1 MKNIT
6 LLFVLL
12 LMGVSGS
19 SYGSDYATFTRPN
32 DAVIFVEDGV
42 EFAVFPDGQFDFFF
56 NPRRNGFNVNVV
68 SPNVNISFNSGYNYD
83 PYVQYDDY
91 GAVVQIE
98 RVPIYYDYYGR
109 IIQAGNI
116 VMNYDHRGRL
126 NRVGGLHLHYN
137 LFGQLAYTSG
147 RINTYNVRYVA
158 RPWHRY
164 YAKPRPAVAVV
175 FHQPY
180 RAYYHP
186 HRVSYVQYKN
196 YYSSHPRPQVII
208 QNNFYRPGTA
218 VTEYRRGSRSENRVE
233 LPASQTEV
241 RSNKNTVRNSTANIR
256 SRSTQSNEVRS
267 TSRERGQEQARP
279 AARVP
284 SRNTSTNAPTQRSVS
299 RSVPA
304 TQANQQQSVE
314 ARARQAN
321 AARPAV
327 RKQDNQ
333 AVSRT
338 SRSRS
343 SVSTPS
349 PAQRQARAASP
360 ARTSVQKQ
368 AAPSSRSRTNATN
381 ARSSRSSDSNSNV
394 RSRGL

>member
-12 LMGVSGS
+12 LTGVSGS
-19 SYGSDYATFTRPN
+19 SYGSSYSTYARPH

-42 EFAVFPDGQFDFFF
+42 EFAVFPDGQFDFFY

-68 SPNVNISFNSGYNYD
+68 SPNINISFNAGHNYD

-116 VMNYDHRGRL
+116 VMNYDNRGRL
-126 NRVGGLHLHYN
+126 SRVGGLFLHYN
-137 LFGQLAYTSG
+137 LFGQLGYTSG
-147 RINTYNVRYVA
+147 RINGYNVRYVA
-158 RPWHRY
+158 RPWHQY

-186 HRVSYVQYKN
+186 HRVSYGQYKK

-218 VTEYRRGSRSENRVE
+218 VTEYRRGSRSQNKVE
-233 LPASQTEV
+233 LPTSQSEV
-241 RSNKNTVRNSTANIR
+241 RSNQNTVRSSTANIR

-267 TSRERGQEQARP
+267 TSRERGQQLTQP

-284 SRNTSTNAPTQRSVS
+284 NRNTTTTNASTQRSVS

-304 TQANQQQSVE
+304 VQASQQRAVE
-314 ARARQAN
+314 ARTRQAS
-321 AARPAV
+321 AAQPAV
-327 RKQDNQ
+327 NKQANKTI
-333 AVSRT
+333 SRT
-338 SRSRS
+338 TRTRS
-343 SVSTPS
+343 SVATPS
-349 PAQRQARAASP
+349 PQPSQARAASP

-368 AAPSSRSRTNATN
+368 AAPSSRSSATN
-381 ARSSRSSDSNSNV
+381 ARSSRSSDSRSNV